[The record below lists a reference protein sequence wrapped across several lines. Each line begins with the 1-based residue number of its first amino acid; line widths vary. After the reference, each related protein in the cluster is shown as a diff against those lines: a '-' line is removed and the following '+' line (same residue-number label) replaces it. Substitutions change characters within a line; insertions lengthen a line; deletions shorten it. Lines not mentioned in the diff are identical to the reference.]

1 MIFGNSEKIG
11 MTEEMLDLVGVTP
24 WMGLPAEEPEKKAKT
39 FKPIE
44 PAMSFIGLIP
54 IPG

>member
-11 MTEEMLDLVGVTP
+11 LSEEMLDFIGVAP
-24 WMGLPAEEPEKKAKT
+24 WMGLPAEDPEKEAKT
-39 FKPIE
+39 LKPVD

>member
-24 WMGLPAEEPEKKAKT
+24 WMGLPIEETKKETKA
-39 FKPIE
+39 FKPVD